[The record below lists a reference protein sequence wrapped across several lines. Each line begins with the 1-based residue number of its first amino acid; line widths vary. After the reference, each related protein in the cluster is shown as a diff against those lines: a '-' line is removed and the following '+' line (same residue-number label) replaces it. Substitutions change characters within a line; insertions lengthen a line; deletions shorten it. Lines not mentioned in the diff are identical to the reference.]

1 MWHIYTMGYY
11 LAIKKNEIMPFAAT
25 WMALESVILSEV
37 SQRSIIWHPL
47 YVESKRKPK
56 IHDTNELTYKT
67 ETNRLRKQTYG
78 CRGEGIVREF
88 GKIMY
93 TVLYSKWITNKDLL
107 YSTWNSTQSFCASL
121 DGRGLWGR
129 MDTCICTAESL
140 HWSPETTTTLLTGYT
155 PIQNHR

>member
-1 MWHIYTMGYY
+1 M
-11 LAIKKNEIMPFAAT
+11 
-25 WMALESVILSEV
+25 
-37 SQRSIIWHPL
+37 
-47 YVESKRKPK
+47 ESKRKPK

-107 YSTWNSTQSFCASL
+107 YSIWNSTQCYAPVCM
-121 DGRGLWGR
+121 GGGLG
-129 MDTCICTAESL
+129 ESGYMYI
-140 HWSPETTTTLLTGYT
+140 PLLFT
-155 PIQNHR
+155 